1 MKKEQKD
8 FCKKVGITEKQF
20 LGNDEISGYL
30 DLRSLTSIPEGFNPT
45 VGGSLYL
52 RSLTSIPEGFNPTV
66 GGSLYLRSESKYIGN
81 YTPKLIDWQNGRYIY
96 ADGIFSE
103 VISKKGNLYTLKQ
116 IGKEEI
122 SYLATDGKSLFAHGE
137 TPEKA
142 KMDLRYKKM
151 ANSLKNNP
159 INPDTI
165 ITMQYYR
172 IITGACELGIKS
184 WIESNIP
191 ENKRDKVMAKGLPAK
206 ELLPML
212 EKSGAYG
219 FDKFKS
225 LIKF

>member
-52 RSLTSIPEGFNPTV
+52 KHTSKLIN
-66 GGSLYLRSESKYIGN
+66 N
-81 YTPKLIDWQNGRYIY
+81 YTPRLLDWQNGKYIY
-96 ADGIFSE
+96 ADGIFYE
-103 VISKKGNLYTLKQ
+103 VVSKKGNLYTLKR

-122 SYLATDGKSLFAHGE
+122 SYMVTDGKCLFAHGE
-137 TPEKA
+137 TPEEA
-142 KMDLRYKKM
+142 KQDLRYKKM
-151 ANSLKNNP
+151 ANRLKNEP

-172 IITGACELGIKS
+172 IVTGACKLGIKT

-191 ENKRDKVMAKGLPAK
+191 EGKKEKVMAKGLPAK

-212 EKSGAYG
+212 EKSGAYR
-219 FDKFKS
+219 FERFKG